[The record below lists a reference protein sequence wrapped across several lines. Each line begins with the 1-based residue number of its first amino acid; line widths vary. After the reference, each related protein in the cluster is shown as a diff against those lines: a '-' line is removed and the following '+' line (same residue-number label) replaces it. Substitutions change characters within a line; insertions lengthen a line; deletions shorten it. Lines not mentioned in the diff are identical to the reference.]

1 MQSFGDIIMLSS
13 FVYVKLSLQDKH
25 DLIRDMIDNG
35 HVIDVISDVTDLSC
49 INKSTHRK
57 ITRLTRLTD
66 C

>member
-35 HVIDVISDVTDLSC
+35 HMIDVISDVTDLSC

>member
-1 MQSFGDIIMLSS
+1 MQSFSDIITLSS

>member
-35 HVIDVISDVTDLSC
+35 HMIDVISDVTDLSC
-49 INKSTHRK
+49 INEST
-57 ITRLTRLTD
+57 
-66 C
+66 